1 MLLSALFPTS
11 PESDTS
17 GSSLLIISGFIWIWL
32 SLRSNASATAL
43 KPFVPNNELITQKIN
58 NDEFL
63 YWVYEINSEIVGYLA
78 IQKNFKELHILGIG
92 VKEIFRNQSIAK
104 KLTIELIDY
113 FEESKYEQILLE
125 VRVSNSVAINM
136 YESFGFKHYGV
147 REKYYKN
154 EDANLFRLEKT
165 YV

>member
-1 MLLSALFPTS
+1 M
-11 PESDTS
+11 
-17 GSSLLIISGFIWIWL
+17 IKKISYCNTNMAQQLADLEKEIFG
-32 SLRSNASATAL
+32 TAWN
-43 KPFVPNNELITQKIN
+43 KELIKQKIN

-136 YESFGFKHYGV
+136 YESFGLKHYRV

>member
-1 MLLSALFPTS
+1 M
-11 PESDTS
+11 
-17 GSSLLIISGFIWIWL
+17 IKKISYCNTDMAQQLADLEKEIFG
-32 SLRSNASATAL
+32 TAW
-43 KPFVPNNELITQKIN
+43 NNELIKQKIN

-136 YESFGFKHYGV
+136 YCLLYTS
-147 REKYYKN
+147 
-154 EDANLFRLEKT
+154 DAADDP
-165 YV
+165 

>member
-1 MLLSALFPTS
+1 MIKKISHCNTNMAQQLADLEKEIF
-11 PESDTS
+11 DTS
-17 GSSLLIISGFIWIWL
+17 WSD
-32 SLRSNASATAL
+32 
-43 KPFVPNNELITQKIN
+43 ELIKQKIN

-63 YWVYEINSEIVGYLA
+63 YWIYEINSEIVGYLA

-125 VRVSNSVAINM
+125 VRVSNSIAINM

>member
-1 MLLSALFPTS
+1 M
-11 PESDTS
+11 
-17 GSSLLIISGFIWIWL
+17 IKKISYCNTDMSQQLADLEKEIFG
-32 SLRSNASATAL
+32 TAW
-43 KPFVPNNELITQKIN
+43 NNELIKQKIN

-78 IQKNFKELHILGIG
+78 IQRNFKELHILGIG

-136 YESFGFKHYGV
+136 YESFGFKHYGI